1 MRPKHKQRYRGL
13 PSISTTVFR
22 SVVMASIEHQRRM
35 HMVADL
41 SFNPT
46 IKGVGMLDWGA
57 VQTLR
62 DVGLEHARQVLR
74 SAGSQNRQ

>member
-1 MRPKHKQRYRGL
+1 
-13 PSISTTVFR
+13 
-22 SVVMASIEHQRRM
+22 M

-74 SAGSQNRQ
+74 SAGSQDLLEGPARPS